1 LVRCASHSD
10 GSNLESKG
18 CTKWYP
24 NSQATKQFR
33 EEFSDLRAVVTGGA
47 GFIGSSLAEALAKE
61 GWEVTIFDN
70 LTTGSKDNLAQLMGH
85 SSVSESRLIVG
96 DCTQSRSIR
105 RVIRDCDLVLHFAAN
120 PEVRTE
126 LNNPSEC
133 FRQNVLATHNVLE
146 AFRTSKADSIIFA
159 STSTVYGEARLL
171 PTPEDYSPMEP
182 ISVYGASKLAGE
194 ALVSSYCHT
203 LNKHGV
209 ILRFANVVGGRSKHG
224 VVGDFVARLV
234 LNPDELAILGDGRQ
248 NKSYLYIDDCV
259 QAVLAAMTQN
269 EGTVEIFNVGSRDK
283 ITVKEIAM
291 IVANAMG
298 LASPKLIFNGG
309 LRDGRGWVGDVK
321 TMQLD
326 VSKMKSI
333 GWTPR
338 LTSRDAV
345 EQTVKSRLRGKC
357 KMLATP

>member
-1 LVRCASHSD
+1 
-10 GSNLESKG
+10 
-18 CTKWYP
+18 
-24 NSQATKQFR
+24 
-33 EEFSDLRAVVTGGA
+33 
-47 GFIGSSLAEALAKE
+47 
-61 GWEVTIFDN
+61 
-70 LTTGSKDNLAQLMGH
+70 
-85 SSVSESRLIVG
+85 
-96 DCTQSRSIR
+96 
-105 RVIRDCDLVLHFAAN
+105 
-120 PEVRTE
+120 
-126 LNNPSEC
+126 
-133 FRQNVLATHNVLE
+133 
-146 AFRTSKADSIIFA
+146 
-159 STSTVYGEARLL
+159 
-171 PTPEDYSPMEP
+171 
-182 ISVYGASKLAGE
+182 
-194 ALVSSYCHT
+194 
-203 LNKHGV
+203 
-209 ILRFANVVGGRSKHG
+209 
-224 VVGDFVARLV
+224 
-234 LNPDELAILGDGRQ
+234 
-248 NKSYLYIDDCV
+248 
-259 QAVLAAMTQN
+259 MTQN